1 MRRHEDPSEVCR
13 GGVSGGGSV
22 QTDASA
28 GNLIFLCGFRF
39 EAETNKKHE
48 LEIEFV
54 ALKKVNELF

>member
-1 MRRHEDPSEVCR
+1 MQGRSVW
-13 GGVSGGGSV
+13 GGWGASV

-48 LEIEFV
+48 IEIEFV